1 MKKRSGE
8 VAKVGE
14 HLPSKCKA
22 LSSKPSTTKKI
33 IKAKD
38 IYSSII
44 KTREDGERKE
54 KIGTREKYMG

>member
-38 IYSSII
+38 IYS
-44 KTREDGERKE
+44 
-54 KIGTREKYMG
+54 